1 MDVLAELLPSSYTV
15 KAEPSAKDSQRQ
27 QSQAKQRRAQK
38 ADKNSQSESL
48 ETPLNNQVKTL
59 PEHERRTGD
68 DRRQHSMKRG
78 RWLESRD
85 KNDRRTTATGLCLK
99 V

>member
-1 MDVLAELLPSSYTV
+1 MDVLSELLPSSYTV
-15 KAEPSAKDSQRQ
+15 KAEPSAKDSRRQ
-27 QSQAKQRRAQK
+27 QPQAKQGRAQII
-38 ADKNSQSESL
+38 DKNSQSESL

>member
-15 KAEPSAKDSQRQ
+15 KAEPSAKDSRRQ
-27 QSQAKQRRAQK
+27 QPQAKQGRAQK
-38 ADKNSQSESL
+38 TDKNSQSESL